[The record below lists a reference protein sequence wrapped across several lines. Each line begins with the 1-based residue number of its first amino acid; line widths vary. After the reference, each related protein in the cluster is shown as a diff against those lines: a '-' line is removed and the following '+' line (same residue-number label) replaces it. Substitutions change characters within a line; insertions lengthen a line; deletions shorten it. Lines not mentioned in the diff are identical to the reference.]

1 MFAKGAGPILTTK
14 EKKIVE
20 NVFTT
25 YLEDGREQRET
36 TYIYRTLIRN
46 SLYGD
51 QYSVP
56 LSQIQVTRNKA
67 ITSSYTICYT
77 VSLYTGFLATAVK
90 NL

>member
-36 TYIYRTLIRN
+36 TYIYRTLIRD

-56 LSQIQVTRNKA
+56 LPQIQVKEIKQLHLLTLFV
-67 ITSSYTICYT
+67 TLY
-77 VSLYTGFLATAVK
+77 LYTQDF
-90 NL
+90 

>member
-1 MFAKGAGPILTTK
+1 MIAKGAGPILTTK

-36 TYIYRTLIRN
+36 TYIYRTLIRD